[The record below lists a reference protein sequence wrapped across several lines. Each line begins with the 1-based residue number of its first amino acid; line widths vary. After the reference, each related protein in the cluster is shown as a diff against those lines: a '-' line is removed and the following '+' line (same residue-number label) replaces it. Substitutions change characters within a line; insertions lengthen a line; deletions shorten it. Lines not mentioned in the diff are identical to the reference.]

1 MFTITNTKEGDAMT
15 RSGKEVRYKI
25 GSDGYYER
33 PTAFTYYLKNY
44 RLRENLVIKAL
55 TREAM
60 ESMALWLA
68 HSKLQMDQLS
78 DKHNIPL
85 PAKVKVQFEDEIREV
100 KLPNR

>member
-1 MFTITNTKEGDAMT
+1 
-15 RSGKEVRYKI
+15 
-25 GSDGYYER
+25 
-33 PTAFTYYLKNY
+33 
-44 RLRENLVIKAL
+44 
-55 TREAM
+55 M
-60 ESMALWLA
+60 ESMISWLA